1 MESTI
6 QFLTRHGYALLMAWV
21 FAEQVGLPIPS
32 IPVLLA
38 AGALSGAG
46 RMSLPT
52 SLLCCLVA
60 AMTADWLWF
69 ELGRLRGIQVLRLLC
84 RLSLEPDFCVRRT
97 EDLFA
102 TRKARTLLVAKFLPG
117 VSTVAPP
124 LAGVVEM
131 RRWRFLWLDAMGTLL
146 WGGTFLGLGYL
157 FSGEIESLA
166 ERAEST
172 GGGLLIVFAGGL
184 AGYIAYKL
192 VARRRFLRELRIA
205 RIGADDLKAKLD
217 SGENLFIV
225 DLRHA
230 LDVEADPETIPGAF
244 RMDAE
249 DLQQPDA
256 RLPRDREI
264 ILFCT

>member
-6 QFLTRHGYALLMAWV
+6 QFLTRHGYALLVAWV

-38 AGALSGAG
+38 AGALAGAG
-46 RMSLPT
+46 RMNLPT
-52 SLLCCLVA
+52 ALLCCVVA
-60 AMTADWLWF
+60 AMTADLIWF

-84 RLSLEPDFCVRRT
+84 RVSLEPDFCVRRT

-102 TRKARTLLVAKFLPG
+102 TRKTRTLLVAKFLPG

-124 LAGVVEM
+124 LAGVVQM
-131 RRWRFLWLDAMGTLL
+131 RRWRFLVLDALGTIL
-146 WGGTFLGLGYL
+146 WGATFLGLGDL
-157 FSGEIESLA
+157 FSGQIEELA
-166 ERAEST
+166 ERAESM
-172 GGGLLIVFAGGL
+172 GGWVLIVLVGGL
-184 AGYIAYKL
+184 AGYVAYKL
-192 VARRRFLRELRIA
+192 IARRRFLRELRIA
-205 RIGADDLKAKLD
+205 RIGADDLKAKID
-217 SGENLFIV
+217 SGESLIIV

-249 DLQQPDA
+249 ELQRPNA
-256 RLPRDREI
+256 RLPRDREV